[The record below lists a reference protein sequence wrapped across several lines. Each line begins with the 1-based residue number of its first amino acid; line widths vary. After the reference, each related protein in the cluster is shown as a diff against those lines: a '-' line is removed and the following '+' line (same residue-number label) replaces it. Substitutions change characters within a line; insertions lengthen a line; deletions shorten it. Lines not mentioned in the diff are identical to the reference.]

1 MCPPFYTKRCKQIV
15 YFFCLNLMFLLFKV
29 TLCYHHVMINNNY
42 FWIIFHENQTFIIW
56 NLFPFDLTIFFNLTQ
71 NTQFVDIYFKQILM
85 YRPHKNDKTNRK
97 QQRPRKIPNQTRV
110 KKKQQGRSK
119 PTEKN
124 IEFQA
129 LVKHGKN
136 PKRMITSL
144 HVLDKKKIIV
154 KNYTS
159 YSFTLIFF
167 RDTANFHFHSTS
179 LSQK

>member
-56 NLFPFDLTIFFNLTQ
+56 NLFPFDLTSFFNLTQ

-97 QQRPRKIPNQTRV
+97 QQRPRKMPNQTRV
-110 KKKQQGRSK
+110 KKRTTRKKQTNIKEHWVSIISK
-119 PTEKN
+119 TWKE
-124 IEFQA
+124 
-129 LVKHGKN
+129 
-136 PKRMITSL
+136 
-144 HVLDKKKIIV
+144 
-154 KNYTS
+154 
-159 YSFTLIFF
+159 
-167 RDTANFHFHSTS
+167 
-179 LSQK
+179 SQKNDNIIACIRQKKDHS

>member
-56 NLFPFDLTIFFNLTQ
+56 NLFPFDLTSFFNLTQ
-71 NTQFVDIYFKQILM
+71 NTQFVDIYFKQILI

-110 KKKQQGRSK
+110 KKR
-119 PTEKN
+119 TT
-124 IEFQA
+124 
-129 LVKHGKN
+129 
-136 PKRMITSL
+136 R
-144 HVLDKKKIIV
+144 KKKTNRKEHWVSSIS
-154 KNYTS
+154 KTWKE
-159 YSFTLIFF
+159 
-167 RDTANFHFHSTS
+167 
-179 LSQK
+179 SQKNDNIIACIRQKKDHS

>member
-1 MCPPFYTKRCKQIV
+1 
-15 YFFCLNLMFLLFKV
+15 
-29 TLCYHHVMINNNY
+29 MINNNY

-56 NLFPFDLTIFFNLTQ
+56 NLFPFDLTSFFNLTQ

-110 KKKQQGRSK
+110 KKRTRKKQTNRKEHWVSSISK
-119 PTEKN
+119 TWKESQKN
-124 IEFQA
+124 DNIIACIRQ
-129 LVKHGKN
+129 
-136 PKRMITSL
+136 
-144 HVLDKKKIIV
+144 KKIIV